1 MNRSLFIVL
10 GALALGF
17 AIFAGSYFAG
27 QRTCLMCRETQ
38 STDDLDWLRT
48 EFHLSDAEMA
58 RIRQLHEGYMPQC
71 AEMCAK
77 IAVKKQELEAAL
89 GTGTNLTAEA
99 QTKLRELA
107 ELRSQC
113 QAHMLQHFIMVS
125 QTMPPEEGQR
135 YLAEMKRFT
144 LGLHEQTEQTMSGE
158 TGHEHMQ

>member
-1 MNRSLFIVL
+1 
-10 GALALGF
+10 
-17 AIFAGSYFAG
+17 
-27 QRTCLMCRETQ
+27 
-38 STDDLDWLRT
+38 
-48 EFHLSDAEMA
+48 
-58 RIRQLHEGYMPQC
+58 MPQC